1 MKPYRVLLCSTF
13 LHQLL
18 IYSVR
23 PYVSLL
29 ADELGANSMQVG
41 LLIMLSSILPVM
53 MALPIAA
60 WINRFGCRRL
70 TILAGM
76 IYLLACGM
84 LTIARTLAP
93 IAVAMLLIGMA
104 YTLELTTLQ
113 FQSTRADLGAPLSR
127 VIGYYT
133 LYNSLG
139 VSVGSFVGG
148 QLNELLGMN
157 FCFVGSFMIAL
168 INLVFVWMLRAPE
181 LTVRRE
187 TSGTIREVLTIT
199 NMPAILICGGLT
211 MYALEIVNTYFPLY
225 GKEIGLSSAQI
236 GIILSAGG
244 IGQLVIRPFLHSLT
258 QRVPLFVLL
267 GTFMAVSGVGILCF
281 GFARSYLL
289 CIGIAVWTGLSLGI
303 LNPLCLF
310 AMTAM
315 VELTERAKALA
326 VRVMVNFT
334 GQAIGPVGFGALASA
349 AGYRAVFWSSGVL
362 LLASA
367 LINLGRRLQRQT
379 EDAFRQ

>member
-113 FQSTRADLGAPLSR
+113 FQSTRADL
-127 VIGYYT
+127 
-133 LYNSLG
+133 
-139 VSVGSFVGG
+139 
-148 QLNELLGMN
+148 
-157 FCFVGSFMIAL
+157 
-168 INLVFVWMLRAPE
+168 
-181 LTVRRE
+181 
-187 TSGTIREVLTIT
+187 
-199 NMPAILICGGLT
+199 
-211 MYALEIVNTYFPLY
+211 
-225 GKEIGLSSAQI
+225 
-236 GIILSAGG
+236 
-244 IGQLVIRPFLHSLT
+244 
-258 QRVPLFVLL
+258 
-267 GTFMAVSGVGILCF
+267 
-281 GFARSYLL
+281 ARH
-289 CIGIAVWTGLSLGI
+289 
-303 LNPLCLF
+303 
-310 AMTAM
+310 
-315 VELTERAKALA
+315 
-326 VRVMVNFT
+326 
-334 GQAIGPVGFGALASA
+334 
-349 AGYRAVFWSSGVL
+349 
-362 LLASA
+362 
-367 LINLGRRLQRQT
+367 
-379 EDAFRQ
+379 